1 VRRSAGF
8 NGRGDCEPGFCRGG
22 DGGDVVVSAPREVRR
37 PIGIYGNSIAAG
49 TPEAAPSS
57 NLGCFRD
64 GAPARLPLRQAC
76 YAIG

>member
-1 VRRSAGF
+1 
-8 NGRGDCEPGFCRGG
+8 
-22 DGGDVVVSAPREVRR
+22 VSAPREVRR